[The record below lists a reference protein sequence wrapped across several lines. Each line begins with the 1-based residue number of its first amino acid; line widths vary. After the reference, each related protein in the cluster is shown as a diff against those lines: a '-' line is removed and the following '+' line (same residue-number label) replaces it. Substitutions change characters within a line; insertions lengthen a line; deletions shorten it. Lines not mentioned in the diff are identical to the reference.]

1 MTSRD
6 LRSGLT
12 IVAAMGFI
20 IGVLMAWR
28 ARLIAPYRAQV
39 RHVVV
44 RVPRRHRNLA
54 GLTIAFVTD
63 THIGPHFAAPDLE
76 PVVRRLEAI
85 EPDIVLFGGDYICES
100 PRFMA
105 DAAPVLGRMAATARY
120 GAWGVMGNHDLSN
133 IRERVVPPLE
143 EAGIRILTN
152 DAVCVETDR
161 GALWIV
167 GIDNGLIG
175 GPDLDAAFS
184 KVPPDGAAICLWHE
198 PDRIEESAPYGAFLQ
213 LSGHSHGGQVRLPG
227 IGGIAAPLLGKRYPL
242 GRYVIGDGELYVS
255 SGLGMYRP
263 PVRFNCPPELTIV
276 RLID

>member
-1 MTSRD
+1 MRNRHVRGS
-6 LRSGLT
+6 LAWLIAAGL
-12 IVAAMGFI
+12 VVCM
-20 IGVLMAWR
+20 VMAWR
-28 ARLIAPYRAQV
+28 ARFVSPYRAQV
-39 RHVVV
+39 KQVVV
-44 RVPRRHRNLA
+44 RVPRKHRNLA

-63 THIGPHFAAPDLE
+63 THVGPHVAASDIE
-76 PVVRRLEAI
+76 PVARSLEAI
-85 EPDIVLFGGDYICES
+85 EPDLVLFGGDYICES

-105 DAAPVLGRMAATARY
+105 SAAPVLGRMAAAARF

-152 DAVCVETDR
+152 GAVCVDTDR

-167 GIDNGLIG
+167 GIDDGLLG
-175 GPDLDAAFS
+175 EVDLDAAFS

-198 PDRIEESAPYGAFLQ
+198 GDRIEESAPYGAFLQ

-227 IGGIAAPLLGKRYPL
+227 IGPIAAPELGKRFLL
-242 GRYVIGDGELYVS
+242 GRYAVDDGELYVS
-255 SGLGMYRP
+255 AGLGMYRP